1 MVDLDDLFSKDD
13 HRPHVQY
20 HPVANYHSVVTEKRT
35 TIASSGLTK
44 INREERQKLSLA
56 KHILIVDDDPDITLT
71 FKKGLGVQ
79 DENNKTLFKVYTYND
94 PLEALSHFKPNF
106 YDLLLVDINMPK
118 MDGFG
123 FSSKILELDVNVR
136 ICFMS
141 SGQIN
146 QEALRE
152 QYPTLSYGC
161 FITKPVTI
169 QELIRKIRAE
179 VD

>member
-1 MVDLDDLFSKDD
+1 MSIS
-13 HRPHVQY
+13 
-20 HPVANYHSVVTEKRT
+20 N
-35 TIASSGLTK
+35 
-44 INREERQKLSLA
+44 
-56 KHILIVDDDPDITLT
+56 LIKAV
-71 FKKGLGVQ
+71 
-79 DENNKTLFKVYTYND
+79 
-94 PLEALSHFKPNF
+94 
-106 YDLLLVDINMPK
+106 
-118 MDGFG
+118 GFG

-152 QYPTLSYGC
+152 QYPMLSYGC

-179 VD
+179 LD

>member
-1 MVDLDDLFSKDD
+1 MLYLDDLFSKDY
-13 HRPHVQY
+13 HRRHDQY
-20 HPVANYHSVVTEKRT
+20 PPVANYHSVVTEKRT

-44 INREERQKLSLA
+44 INREERQKLSFA

-94 PLEALSHFKPNF
+94 PLDALSHFKPNF

-179 VD
+179 LD